1 MQWQDGK
8 DRTTDQNRKKCFP
21 IGADRIAWT
30 FRAEDNVFKYHPC
43 PFLCNFFFFFLFKS
57 SSQRQSQ
64 KSNKLQVGRLVWTL
78 FLVRLFFILITWLFN
93 DFITYPTPG
102 YHSSSSKV
110 WRSDKEEKGES
121 SQRRKLVQKLEKQ
134 TGEKVSLWEV
144 LGKAGSGKLKTER
157 QIPYFPWENAGKTA
171 SLSLQT
177 PTQPGQGK
185 VIQ

>member
-8 DRTTDQNRKKCFP
+8 GRTTDQNRKKCFP
-21 IGADRIAWT
+21 IGTDRIAWT
-30 FRAEDNVFKYHPC
+30 FRAEDNVFKYQPC
-43 PFLCNFFFFFLFKS
+43 PSLCNSDFFFFPLQLFITKTKPVKQQTAGRKTCLNFFS
-57 SSQRQSQ
+57 SKTFSHT
-64 KSNKLQVGRLVWTL
+64 NN
-78 FLVRLFFILITWLFN
+78 LFN

-144 LGKAGSGKLKTER
+144 LGKAGSGKLKTTR
-157 QIPYFPWENAGKTA
+157 QIPYFPWENPEKTA
-171 SLSLQT
+171 GLSL
-177 PTQPGQGK
+177 
-185 VIQ
+185 